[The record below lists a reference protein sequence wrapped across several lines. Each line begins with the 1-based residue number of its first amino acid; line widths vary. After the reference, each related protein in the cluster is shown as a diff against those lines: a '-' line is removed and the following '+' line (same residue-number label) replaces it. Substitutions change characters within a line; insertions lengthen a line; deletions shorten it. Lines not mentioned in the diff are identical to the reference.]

1 MKMFKKLLL
10 WAGIVAG
17 LHAGEDLEIVLK
29 NNTGKTLVIQDVKEY
44 YSNLSGSDV
53 GKNIEIE
60 PEELFSFK
68 INILLG
74 RYSAHI
80 NENTLLDGVKFK
92 VLDSREN
99 DDECFEILWR
109 KKDVLNTTSL
119 NFYKLK
125 EEKITETK
133 SQFTLDLK

>member
-1 MKMFKKLLL
+1 MFKKLLL
-10 WAGIVAG
+10 CAGIVAG
-17 LHAGEDLEIVLK
+17 LHASEDLEVMLK

-80 NENTLLDGVKFK
+80 NGNTLLDGVKFK
-92 VLDSREN
+92 VLDSRN
-99 DDECFEILWR
+99 NTDDECFEILWR
-109 KKDVLNTTSL
+109 KKDVLNTESL

-133 SQFTLDLK
+133 SQFTLDPK